1 MNRIMSL
8 IKLHR
13 YKGENWHATT
23 MVAYSK
29 EEEKVD
35 KTREEAIFQVDGL
48 ENCCCVSVSSGTQ

>member
-1 MNRIMSL
+1 MRHEFHNEL
-8 IKLHR
+8 NKVTG
-13 YKGENWHATT
+13 KNWHATT

-48 ENCCCVSVSSGTQ
+48 ENCCYVSVSSGTQ